1 MQEGCDD
8 TRQKAMACN
17 LQFNGND
24 DERAENAPE
33 ASSLARNN
41 GSPVLEGSLEPIIM
55 RLD

>member
-1 MQEGCDD
+1 MREGCDD
-8 TRQKAMACN
+8 TRQKATACN

-33 ASSLARNN
+33 ASLARNN
-41 GSPVLEGSLEPIIM
+41 GGPVLEGSLGPIIM